1 MFTNERSTDRP
12 AQDRWDLSGGKTA
25 ARLRAGRRRAVAVIG
40 VVLATMTSVLAG
52 SASPASAVTTST
64 FYYVSLPNDV
74 TVPPNNTDAYPVVL
88 TTDLMLQAGETR
100 RVLDQL
106 DVTLSSSEG
115 AEVDNR
121 LVCLDPSNG
130 AELARA
136 SSGTNHRGSGA
147 GELKWT
153 ESLLLTAPRTG
164 TFTCQIQANT
174 SDGSRTGYHMT
185 VVRSGRPFTTNG
197 TWLQISSAD
206 EVDSHAWSHNTCNS
220 PGTFETCVFLGG
232 SGDPMAFHVFVED
245 ELHPGTWIPNPDIW
259 TARTDTTTID
269 LVGTYQITSC
279 PNGTSSCPSWEWGDG
294 GINRPRYAQV
304 WSYLQFDQLY
314 PDGSVC
320 RIHQSFDP
328 STSNVYYIDNSVHH
342 LPIAY
347 QLTAPVSPNCGG
359 SRRFRAQL
367 VFLWVGGNPVK
378 LDGGTLSVINSV
390 RTTTTTVPYVLGSTE
405 AQATSAIQAAG
416 LTASTIDRVI
426 NAAPQGTV
434 FEQNSPG
441 GTVEPTGSQVYL
453 RVSLGQSVVPNVM
466 GWDMS
471 SAMQAI
477 TAANLTVGTL
487 SFVNTCVDPGS
498 VQMQNPWGG
507 TAVLPGTSVDL
518 QISTCNGGGGGD
530 DPWPK

>member
-1 MFTNERSTDRP
+1 MT
-12 AQDRWDLSGGKTA
+12 
-25 ARLRAGRRRAVAVIG
+25 VIG
-40 VVLATMTSVLAG
+40 VVLAATMSVLAG
-52 SASPASAVTTST
+52 PASPASAVTTST
-64 FYYVSLPNDV
+64 FYYVSLPDDV
-74 TVPPNNTDAYPVVL
+74 TVPPHNTDVYPVVL
-88 TTDLMLQAGETR
+88 TTNLTLQAGETR
-100 RVLDQL
+100 RVLDQM

-121 LVCLDPSNG
+121 LVCLDPTTG
-130 AELARA
+130 TEVVRA
-136 SSGTNHRGSGA
+136 SSGTNHKGSSA
-147 GELKWT
+147 GELTWT
-153 ESLLLTAPRTG
+153 ESLLFTAPHTG
-164 TFTCQIQANT
+164 TFACQIQANT
-174 SDGSRTGYHMT
+174 SDGSRTDYLMT
-185 VVRSGRPFTTNG
+185 VVRSGRPYTTNG

-206 EVDSHAWSHNTCNS
+206 EVGSHAWSHNSCNS
-220 PGTFETCVFLGG
+220 PGTFDTCVFLGG

-245 ELHPGTWIPNPDIW
+245 EIHPGTWIPNPDIW
-259 TARTDTTTID
+259 AAGTDTTTID

-294 GINRPRYAQV
+294 GIFGINKTKYAQV

-328 STSNVYYIDNSVHH
+328 VTNNVYYIDNSVHH

-367 VFLWVGGNPVK
+367 VFVWVGGNPVK
-378 LDGGTLSVINSV
+378 LDGGTISVINSV
-390 RTTTTTVPYVLGSTE
+390 RTTTTTVPNVLGSTE

-426 NAAPQGTV
+426 NPAPPETV

-466 GWDMS
+466 GYDLY

-477 TAANLTVGTL
+477 TAANLAVGTL
-487 SFVNTCVDPGS
+487 SYVNTCVDPGS
-498 VQMQNPWGG
+498 VQMQHPGG
-507 TAVLPGTSVDL
+507 GAAVLPGTPVDL
-518 QISTCNGGGGGD
+518 QISTCNGGGGDGD
-530 DPWPK
+530 PLPK